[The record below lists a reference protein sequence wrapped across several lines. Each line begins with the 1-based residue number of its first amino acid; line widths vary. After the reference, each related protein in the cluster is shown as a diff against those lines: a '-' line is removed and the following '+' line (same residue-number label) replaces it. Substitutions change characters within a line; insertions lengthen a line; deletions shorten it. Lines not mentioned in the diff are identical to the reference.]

1 MRLPRRL
8 RSLRA
13 RLLLATVA
21 IAVAA
26 VSATAWLTSRST
38 ESSVRGDF
46 ERSLQVDGSIY
57 NALASYAATHKDW
70 SDVEDEVRELADR
83 TGRRIALTTRRG
95 EPIVDSARLDGG
107 GGAPLPDRPMAM
119 VDPAN
124 PLLMYDEFMSDSIGS
139 GFDEAETVIEPEPM
153 FVLTDD
159 EMAERLA
166 LARAGSACMD
176 AAGVRNDVRVHD
188 GDAPAIVYDDADDTA
203 AAAYDRCVDE
213 RRLLAPGAAESAD
226 MEASAQ
232 ELARCLDRRGVRFTT
247 ATDEYGIPTIEI
259 DEADSQAS
267 VVYPECETAVMA
279 RRMADPALLFL
290 GSGERAGL
298 SRLTAGGGRT
308 LAAAAAVALLAVA
321 VTVLVSRRM
330 LRPVAALTTAA
341 RRMEAGDLAPRVDV
355 RGDDE
360 LAGLARSFNA
370 MADAV
375 ATNEEQRRRL
385 VNDVA
390 HELRTPL
397 ANIRGYVEAAQDG
410 VTPTDDRLLASLHED
425 AVLLQRLVDD
435 LQTLALAEAGT
446 LTLHRS
452 AVDLAAVAGQVT
464 VAHARQAELADVGLD
479 LVVDSGTDGDG
490 SDGDRHLS
498 VDADP
503 DRLRQA
509 LGNLVTNAVRYSS
522 GGDRVTVRVRRDGPD
537 AVAEVADTGPGIAP
551 DDLPHVFDRFWRAD
565 NSRARETGGSGL
577 GLAISSQ
584 LIEAHGG
591 TVTAFSELGEGSVF
605 TIRLPAGPDRVNG
618 TGRGP
623 RT

>member
-1 MRLPRRL
+1 MALSRRLPRRL

-38 ESSVRGDF
+38 ESSVRGDI
-46 ERSLQVDGSIY
+46 EQSLEVDGSIY
-57 NALASYAATHKDW
+57 SALVSYATIHRDW
-70 SDVEDEVRELADR
+70 SEVERFVRDLADA

-95 EPIVDSARLDGG
+95 DMIVDSARLDGG
-107 GGAPLPDRPMAM
+107 GGAPLPDRPMAI
-119 VDPAN
+119 VDPLN
-124 PLLMYDEFMSDSIGS
+124 PTFFYDDTEGS
-139 GFDEAETVIEPEPM
+139 GFDELEMVVPLENPYP
-153 FVLTDD
+153 LTPD
-159 EMAERLA
+159 ELADRLA
-166 LARAGSACMD
+166 VARAGSACMD
-176 AAGVRNDVRVHD
+176 EAGVENDLRT
-188 GDAPAIVYDDADDTA
+188 YDDQAPEILYDDTDDA
-203 AAAYDRCVDE
+203 AAVYQRCVDE
-213 RRLLAPGAAESAD
+213 DALYEPGAAEAALLAD
-226 MEASAQ
+226 SDHQVAA
-232 ELARCLDRRGVRFTT
+232 CLRQRGVRHTT
-247 ATDEYGIPTIEI
+247 RTGDYGIRATEV
-259 DEADSQAS
+259 DEEDERAS
-267 VVYPECETAVMA
+267 AVYQECLLAVEDQL
-279 RRMADPALLFL
+279 MADPVVLFL
-290 GSGERAGL
+290 GTPERAGL
-298 SRLTAGGGRT
+298 SVLRAGGGRT

-321 VTVLVSRRM
+321 VTVIVSRRL
-330 LRPVAALTTAA
+330 LRPVAALTDAA
-341 RRMEAGDLAPRVDV
+341 RRMEGGDLAPRVDV

-410 VTPTDDRLLASLHED
+410 VTPTDGRLLASLHED

-435 LQTLALAEAGT
+435 LQTLALAEART

-452 AVDLAAVAGQVT
+452 PLEVAAVAGQV
-464 VAHARQAELADVGLD
+464 VAAHAHQAELADVELD
-479 LVVDSGTDGDG
+479 LVVDDG
-490 SDGDRHLS
+490 RLI

-509 LGNLVTNAVRYSS
+509 LGNLVSNAVRYSS
-522 GGDRVTVRVRRDGPD
+522 AGDRVTVRVRRDGPE
-537 AVAEVADTGPGIAP
+537 AVAEVADTGAGIAP

-565 NSRARETGGSGL
+565 TSRTRETGGSGL
-577 GLAISSQ
+577 GLAICRE

-591 TVTAFSELGEGSVF
+591 TVTAASEPGEGSTF
-605 TIRLPAGPDRVNG
+605 TIRLPAA
-618 TGRGP
+618 
-623 RT
+623 

>member
-57 NALASYAATHKDW
+57 NTLASYAATHRDW

-83 TGRRIALTTRRG
+83 TDRRIALTTRRG

-124 PLLMYDEFMSDSIGS
+124 PLLMYDEFMSGSIGS
-139 GFDEAETVIEPEPM
+139 GLDEVDTIIEPEPTY
-153 FVLTDD
+153 VLTDD

-188 GDAPAIVYDDADDTA
+188 GDAPEIVYDDADDA
-203 AAAYDRCVDE
+203 AAAVYDRCVDE
-213 RRLLAPGAAESAD
+213 RRLFAPGAAEAAD
-226 MEASAQ
+226 IEASAQ
-232 ELARCLDRRGVRFTT
+232 ELARCLDRRAVRFST
-247 ATDEYGIPTIEI
+247 ATDEYGTPMIEV
-259 DEADSQAS
+259 DEADSEAS
-267 VVYPECETAVMA
+267 VAYADCEIAVMA
-279 RRMADPALLFL
+279 RRTADPALLFL

-298 SRLTAGGGRT
+298 ARLTAGGGRT
-308 LAAAAAVALLAVA
+308 LAAAGAVALLAVA

-452 AVDLAAVAGQVT
+452 AVDLAAVARQVT
-464 VAHARQAELADVGLD
+464 VAHALKAELADVGLD
-479 LVVDSGTDGDG
+479 LVVDSGPDGDG
-490 SDGDRHLS
+490 SDGDGNLT

-522 GGDRVTVRVRRDGPD
+522 AGDRVTVRVRRDGPD

-565 NSRARETGGSGL
+565 SSRARETGGSGL

-591 TVTAFSELGEGSVF
+591 AVTAFSELGEGSVF
-605 TIRLPAGPDRVNG
+605 TIRLPAGSGRVNG